1 MRTTT
6 LLVGPGHPVEVHRCV
21 TCEADVAKSVVP

>member
-1 MRTTT
+1 MRIMT
-6 LLVGPGHPVEVHRCV
+6 LLVGPGRPVDLHRCV